1 MRLPNPLHVLPALFA
16 AARRIAMPLRPRP
29 SLRCL
34 SSLPRRKRP
43 ISMARR
49 VYCPTATVD
58 SNGSVTN
65 PHLADPNLDGKLEV
79 VIGVRDPG
87 NFGGT

>member
-1 MRLPNPLHVLPALFA
+1 
-16 AARRIAMPLRPRP
+16 
-29 SLRCL
+29 
-34 SSLPRRKRP
+34 
-43 ISMARR
+43 MARR